1 MHARSLPVCTPAI
14 PYNRKVCTLQHY
26 IYIRFEP
33 LLPHPRSPS
42 RCPLCCAPTTACI
55 PSLLPVHPAALSPSL
70 PPTHSSPHPAV
81 FYWGFA
87 FLPLLWF
94 VNVWLFWY
102 EFRATHAAADLH
114 IKKCEKRL
122 IGRAG
127 GKGMESTHRGPDSGM
142 HSGRACSG
150 REGVQAEAG
159 GGEGVGA
166 GQEGEGVRAGGGG
179 GAGRRGSG
187 QA

>member
-114 IKKCEKRL
+114 IKKCEKCL
-122 IGRAG
+122 IGQAG
-127 GKGMESTHRGPDSGM
+127 GRQRLGVNCGPDSGLY
-142 HSGRACSG
+142 HGGICGFICTCLSA
-150 REGVQAEAG
+150 REARQK
-159 GGEGVGA
+159 
-166 GQEGEGVRAGGGG
+166 GVRAGGG
-179 GAGRRGSG
+179 AGRHEEYCVNEP
-187 QA
+187 A